1 MSVKYIYSAS
11 SHERE
16 DIYTP
21 QRRLGCGKAGDRN
34 PDYRRPARHNGSWP
48 HELLKSG
55 KNRFVAT
62 MMPRAV
68 AAYEKEDGKAYIAS
82 MNVGLMGSLF
92 GGEIRTMMARVG
104 RDDAEILQFL
114 AED

>member
-1 MSVKYIYSAS
+1 
-11 SHERE
+11 
-16 DIYTP
+16 
-21 QRRLGCGKAGDRN
+21 
-34 PDYRRPARHNGSWP
+34 
-48 HELLKSG
+48 
-55 KNRFVAT
+55 